1 MPLIQRRFRVVTIP
15 RAEHDA
21 QLAQLRSEIVA
32 EQAIEDASRGSFGSK
47 SAAAA
52 KARAHDKLK
61 KQAEEEAHK
70 VVVSA
75 IAYDEFGPLQD
86 LHPPREGNAL
96 DEHVGS
102 NRGTF
107 PHALL
112 KVSLVEPD
120 TAQGDTP
127 EERLADLIAKGD
139 EAFEQLGKPSVTL
152 YRKLESAAWDM
163 NVGDD
168 SLPNYSAAS
177 LLQAARG
184 RGSKQPSDSE

>member
-1 MPLIQRRFRVVTIP
+1 MPTIQRRFRVVTIP

-21 QLAQLRSEIVA
+21 QLAQLRNEIQA
-32 EQAIEDASRGSFGSK
+32 AQAIEDATGRFGGK
-47 SAAAA
+47 SNAAA
-52 KARAHDKLK
+52 KARAFDKLN
-61 KQAEEEAHK
+61 KQAEDEAHK

-86 LHPPREGNAL
+86 LHPPREGNPL
-96 DEHVGS
+96 DEHVGY
-102 NRGTF
+102 NRDTF

-120 TAQGDTP
+120 TAQGETK

-139 EAFEQLGKPSVTL
+139 AAFEQLGKPSVMV
-152 YRKLESAAWDM
+152 YRKLESAAWEM

-168 SLPNYSAAS
+168 SLPKYSAAS
-177 LLQAARG
+177 LLQAAKG
-184 RGSKQPSDSE
+184 SGSKQPSDSE